1 MWSKKFFFAYF
12 IYVIINLTYIGV
24 DCVDAPFIH
33 IPGNGIIS
41 GTYLKMYRTQNI
53 KAYLGIRYAH
63 ATRFSP
69 PDVELPPWKG
79 IYNATSFPPNCWQ
92 QGRSSSDMQLQKVLE
107 IISGEMFS
115 ADEEKKYDENC
126 LYLNIFVPDGKYLL
140 VNR

>member
-1 MWSKKFFFAYF
+1 M
-12 IYVIINLTYIGV
+12 YIDV
-24 DCVDAPFIH
+24 NCVDAPFIH

-79 IYNATSFPPNCWQ
+79 IYNATSFASNCWQ
-92 QGRSSSDMQLQKVLE
+92 QERSSSDMQLQRVLE
-107 IISGEMFS
+107 IISGKTFS
-115 ADEEKKYDENC
+115 AVEENKYDEDC
-126 LYLNIFVPDGKYLL
+126 LYLNIFVPDGKYLRAGEL
-140 VNR
+140 LTIK

>member
-1 MWSKKFFFAYF
+1 MYF
-12 IYVIINLTYIGV
+12 DVN
-24 DCVDAPFIH
+24 CVDAPFIH

-79 IYNATSFPPNCWQ
+79 IYNATSFASNCWQ
-92 QGRSSSDMQLQKVLE
+92 QERSSSDMQLQRVLE
-107 IISGEMFS
+107 IISGKTFS
-115 ADEEKKYDENC
+115 GVEENKYDEDC
-126 LYLNIFVPDGKYLL
+126 LYLNIFVPDGKYLRAGEL
-140 VNR
+140 LTIK